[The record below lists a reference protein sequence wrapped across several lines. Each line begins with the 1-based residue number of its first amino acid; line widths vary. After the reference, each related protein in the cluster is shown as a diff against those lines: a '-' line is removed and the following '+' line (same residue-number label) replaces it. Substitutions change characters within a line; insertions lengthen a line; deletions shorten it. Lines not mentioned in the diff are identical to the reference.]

1 MPPKRNLT
9 EEDLDDADDDEV
21 EKLISKDE
29 DVAEDEEDFFLKG
42 PSSKKTV
49 RFASDKL
56 KDVRVQIAE
65 VTDVMRDNVGRLL
78 ERGDQLDNL
87 QDRSE
92 GLATTSDQFRT
103 SATRLRRNMW
113 WQNTRAKM
121 CIGGVV
127 TVVLLVIFVPVIIKM
142 NS

>member
-1 MPPKRNLT
+1 MPPKRNIAA
-9 EEDLDDADDDEV
+9 EDVDEADDDEV
-21 EKLISKDE
+21 ERLINKD
-29 DVAEDEEDFFLKG
+29 DDIADDDEDFFLKG

-103 SATRLRRNMW
+103 TATRLRRNMW
-113 WQNTRAKM
+113 WQNTRAKL
-121 CIGGVV
+121 CIGV
-127 TVVLLVIFVPVIIKM
+127 TVAVILLLIFIPVIIKM

>member
-1 MPPKRNLT
+1 MPPKKNLT
-9 EEDLDDADDDEV
+9 AEDVDNADKDEV
-21 EKLISKDE
+21 ERLINDDE
-29 DVAEDEEDFFLKG
+29 GEDDEDFFLKG
-42 PSSKKTV
+42 PTAKKTV
-49 RFASDKL
+49 RFASDRL
-56 KDVRVQIAE
+56 KDVRVQIEE

-113 WQNTRAKM
+113 WQNTRAKI
-121 CIGGVV
+121 CIGIAV
-127 TVVLLVIFVPVIIKM
+127 TVILLLIFVPVIIKM
-142 NS
+142 KS

>member
-1 MPPKRNLT
+1 M
-9 EEDLDDADDDEV
+9 EEKIFKIFHILAYHNQYLNFV
-21 EKLISKDE
+21 LMLHNS
-29 DVAEDEEDFFLKG
+29 
-42 PSSKKTV
+42 
-49 RFASDKL
+49 
-56 KDVRVQIAE
+56 VRVQIAE

-92 GLATTSDQFRT
+92 GLASTSDQFRS

-113 WQNTRAKM
+113 WQNTRAKL

-127 TVVLLVIFVPVIIKM
+127 AIILLVIFSKYNCISVCMETVFSK
-142 NS
+142 SSDCSSGFY

>member
-9 EEDLDDADDDEV
+9 AEDVDSADKDEV
-21 EKLISKDE
+21 ERLINNDE
-29 DVAEDEEDFFLKG
+29 GEDEEDFFLKG

-49 RFASDKL
+49 RFATDKM

-78 ERGDQLDNL
+78 ERGDQLDTL

-92 GLATTSDQFRT
+92 NLATTSDQFLT

-113 WQNTRAKM
+113 WQNTRAKVF
-121 CIGGVV
+121 IFIIAIIII
-127 TVVLLVIFVPVIIKM
+127 LLILVPVILKLK
-142 NS
+142 S

>member
-1 MPPKRNLT
+1 MT
-9 EEDLDDADDDEV
+9 AEDVDSADKDEV
-21 EKLISKDE
+21 ERLISDDDGE
-29 DVAEDEEDFFLKG
+29 DDEDFFLKG
-42 PSSKKTV
+42 PSTKKTV
-49 RFASDKL
+49 RFASDKI

-87 QDRSE
+87 QDRSD

-113 WQNTRAKM
+113 WQNTRAKIF
-121 CIGGVV
+121 IGIAVIV
-127 TVVLLVIFVPVIIKM
+127 ILLLIFVPVIIRLK
-142 NS
+142 S

>member
-29 DVAEDEEDFFLKG
+29 DVAEDEEDFFLN
-42 PSSKKTV
+42 
-49 RFASDKL
+49 
-56 KDVRVQIAE
+56 VRVQIAE

>member
-1 MPPKRNLT
+1 MPPKRNVSA
-9 EEDLDDADDDEV
+9 EDMDEADDDEV
-21 EKLISKDE
+21 EKLISKDD
-29 DVAEDEEDFFLKG
+29 DVGDDEEDFFLKG

-92 GLATTSDQFRT
+92 GLATTSDQFRS

-113 WQNTRAKM
+113 WQNTRAKL

-127 TVVLLVIFVPVIIKM
+127 AVILLVIFIPVIIKM

>member
-1 MPPKRNLT
+1 MPPKRNMT
-9 EEDLDDADDDEV
+9 AEDVDSADKDEV
-21 EKLISKDE
+21 ERLISDDDGE
-29 DVAEDEEDFFLKG
+29 DDEDFFLKG
-42 PSSKKTV
+42 PSTKKTV
-49 RFASDKL
+49 RFASDKI

-87 QDRSE
+87 QDRSD

-113 WQNTRAKM
+113 WQNTRAKIF
-121 CIGGVV
+121 IGIAVIV
-127 TVVLLVIFVPVIIKM
+127 ILLLIFVPVIIRLK
-142 NS
+142 S

>member
-9 EEDLDDADDDEV
+9 AEDVDSADKDEV
-21 EKLISKDE
+21 ERLINNDE
-29 DVAEDEEDFFLKG
+29 GDDEEDFFLKG

-49 RFASDKL
+49 RFATDKM

-78 ERGDQLDNL
+78 ERGDQLDTL

-92 GLATTSDQFRT
+92 NLATTSDQFLT
-103 SATRLRRNMW
+103 SATRLRRNVW
-113 WQNTRAKM
+113 WQNTRVKVFIFIIA
-121 CIGGVV
+121 IIII
-127 TVVLLVIFVPVIIKM
+127 LLILVPVILKLK
-142 NS
+142 S

>member
-1 MPPKRNLT
+1 M
-9 EEDLDDADDDEV
+9 
-21 EKLISKDE
+21 
-29 DVAEDEEDFFLKG
+29 
-42 PSSKKTV
+42 
-49 RFASDKL
+49 
-56 KDVRVQIAE
+56 RVQIAE

-113 WQNTRAKM
+113 WQNTRAKL
-121 CIGGVV
+121 CIGGAV
-127 TVVLLVIFVPVIIKM
+127 TVIFLVIFSKSYYLTFYFDYQYT
-142 NS
+142 NYAS

>member
-1 MPPKRNLT
+1 M
-9 EEDLDDADDDEV
+9 DADTEEV
-21 EKLISKDE
+21 EKLITSNDDAADE
-29 DVAEDEEDFFLKG
+29 DDFFLRG

-78 ERGDQLDNL
+78 ERGDQLDHL

-92 GLATTSDQFRT
+92 GLATTSDQFRS
-103 SATRLRRNMW
+103 SAGRLHRRAWWENM
-113 WQNTRAKM
+113 RGRL
-121 CIGGVV
+121 CIAAVA
-127 TVVLLVIFVPVIIKM
+127 VLLFLVIFIPVTIK
-142 NS
+142 SLSS